1 MNSGQQSRHL
11 QAILRTLGMANAFEW
26 GDDKPIRE
34 ELFSAERLE
43 EHARSLAGAQPVAT
57 KRTRSQPLS
66 SRLDENESALRRAFR
81 RTVSAAEAGI
91 AITPAAEWLSDNYH
105 IVESQIREVRADLPP
120 GYYRQL
126 PKLVSGPFA
135 GQPRVLG
142 LAWAYVAHTDSH
154 FDAELLRRY
163 VRAYQEVQPL
173 TIGELWAVAITLR
186 FVLIE
191 NLRRL
196 AVRIERS
203 LESRLGADALAER
216 LLGVGDEAPEAA
228 QRVLEDAPD
237 GPIPDAFAVEF
248 VHMLRDQHS
257 GVVPALAWL
266 DDRLSERGTTTEL
279 AIAYEQERQVRAT
292 VTVRNII
299 TSMRMISEI
308 DWMTLVERISLVD
321 DVLAGSGVYSE
332 MDFASRNLYRNA
344 IEELARSSPLS
355 ETEIAQQAVDASQD
369 PNVYG
374 DPRRSDVGYHLF
386 SSGRADFEARIGYR
400 IPIRAWAQRIT
411 TALGIGGYAAGII
424 CIGAL
429 ILLVPLLAL
438 WAIGL
443 GTGWLIVLGGL
454 GAIPALDAAV
464 GLVNASVTRAINSTL
479 LPALELKDGVPATVR
494 TIVVVPTLL
503 TSRENVERQIEE
515 LEVHHLASLEGDVH
529 FALLSDWADA
539 DEEQVEGD
547 DELLAAAKA
556 GMSRLN
562 GIYLKAPGG
571 DRFLLLHRRRV
582 WNDSERRWIGWERK
596 RGKLHELNRLLR
608 GAKNTN
614 FITVD
619 GQPPF
624 VPDDV
629 QFVITLDADTRLPR
643 DTVRR
648 LIGKLAHP
656 LNRAKFDK
664 KSGRVVE
671 GHGVLQPRITISLP
685 PEQEGSLFQRIFAN
699 ASGIDPYAAAV
710 SDVYQDLFGEGSY
723 AGKGIYD
730 VDAFEAALSG
740 RVPDSTLL
748 SHDLFEGIFAR
759 AGLASD
765 VEVIEDFPARHDVS
779 VRRNHRWARG
789 DWQLLPW
796 VFAIGGKGK
805 SLPIVGR
812 VKMIDNLRRSLTAP
826 SCVLGLAAGWALN
839 WDVALIW
846 SSFLVVALAAPAL
859 IPFFDG
865 LLRREPGTTLKSRL
879 RALGADLKMALA
891 RWLLL
896 VAFLAE
902 QGWTMGD
909 AIVRTLARI
918 MVTRRHLLQWVTA
931 AQLESGPEPT
941 MSDFYRNM
949 GGALVMAVV
958 GLGIAWYWGEGTW
971 PLALAFGLLW
981 IASPAIAWRI
991 SAAPAAPRRLQ
1002 LTPDEAGRLRQI
1014 ARRTWR
1020 FFEATVTPAD
1030 HMLPPDNFQ
1039 ETPNPVLAHRTS
1051 PTNIGMY
1058 LLSIASARDFGWI
1071 GTCDAV
1077 DRIEE
1082 TLATLFRMSRFRG
1095 HFYNWYDTRD
1105 LRVLD
1110 PPYVSSVDSGNLAGH
1125 LIVLANACTQWE
1137 GIPAARVADLAGAAD
1152 SLSLARAAIEAL
1164 DHKGMAVPAGWLAIG
1179 SAVKDFAERLDLVI
1193 AGKSIVSGTQ
1203 LLSLSRDVSAIVHDA
1218 AGTAIHAADALTSDI
1233 EFWLEATRSTIES
1246 HQRDLDRAADSETLR
1261 ARLKSA
1267 AQACR
1272 DIALEMEFAFLLNED
1287 RKLLSI
1293 GYLTTDGTQD
1303 PNCYDL
1309 LASEARLA
1317 SFLAIAKGE
1326 VPARHWF
1333 LLGHAV
1339 APVPGGSALISWSG
1353 SMFEYLMPTL
1363 VMRSPGGSLLES
1375 TERRIVTRQIEY
1387 GRQRDLPWGI
1397 SESAFNARDLE
1408 FTYQYSNFGVPGLGL
1423 KRGLS
1428 DNSVIAPYATALGAM
1443 IEPQAALRNFERIEA
1458 AGGLGVYGFYE
1469 ALDYTPGR
1477 VPANCKVAVV
1487 RTFMAHHQGM
1497 TIVALANTLLDG
1509 VMRDRFHAEPM
1520 IKSAE
1525 LLLQERIPR
1534 QVPVAFQ
1541 AAADESKA
1549 ATRINETAPPA
1560 GRRFAGV
1567 GGAAPATHLLS
1578 NGRYTVMLTA
1588 AGSGQ
1593 SRWRDLAVTRWRED
1607 ATCDDWGSY
1616 IFLRDVASNEVWSAA
1631 YQPTGKVPDRYG
1643 VVFHEDRAEYTRS
1656 DGDLVTLMTVLV
1668 SAEDDSEVRR
1678 ITLTNLGRRVREI
1691 EITSFAEL
1699 SLAPQ
1704 AADVAHPSFSKL
1716 FVQTERLPGS
1726 GALLAHRRR
1735 REPHED
1741 EVWAAH
1747 LAVMEGEAIGSLE
1760 FETDRAQFLGRGSLS
1775 RAPRAIVE
1783 GRSLS
1788 GTTGTVLDPMF
1799 AIRTRVSLAPG
1810 ASTHVSFWTM
1820 VGSSR
1825 EDVLDLVDKN
1835 RMVARY
1841 ERAAALA
1848 WTQAQVQL
1856 HHLRL
1861 SPGDAGEYQR
1871 LAGHI
1876 LYASPALRMP
1886 SEVIEQGAGSQPG
1899 LWSLGISGD
1908 LPIIVLRVT
1917 DVEHLG
1923 IARDLLQATDYW
1935 RMKRLA
1941 FDVVILNE
1949 RGASYVQDLQNELE
1963 TLVRMSHARPPFG
1976 ERSPGGVFVLRADL
1990 IPQQARALL
1999 LSIARVVLRGRYG
2012 RLASQLDASLAPDTI
2027 AASVRKHP
2035 ASTGLAPVST
2045 RFPELEYFNGLG
2057 GFAKDGR
2064 EYVIALGPG
2073 QQTPAP
2079 WINVIANPHFGF
2091 QVSAEGAGYTWASN
2105 SREHQITP
2113 WSNDP
2118 IRDPPGQAFYVRDDE
2133 TGELLSPTAAPLRDD
2148 EGGYVTR
2155 HGRGYS
2161 RFEHVANE
2169 ITLELLEYVS
2179 LNDPIKISR
2188 LTIKNNGSGTRRF
2201 TVTGYVAWVLGTTRA
2216 AAAPFTI
2223 TEIDNT
2229 SGAMFARNRWSE
2241 AFADRVAFIDMNGR
2255 QTSWTGDRREFIGRN
2270 GALANPAAL
2279 SGRKTLSKRT
2289 GAGLD
2294 PCGALQF
2301 QIELAPNESIE
2312 VPFFLGEGKDADEA
2326 RALVERYRSADLGA
2340 VLADV
2345 ERHWDD
2351 LIGTVQVKTPDR
2363 ALDIM
2368 LNGWLLYQTIACR
2381 VWARSAFY
2389 QSSGAY
2395 GFRDQLQDV
2404 MALAS
2409 VRPEFAKDH
2418 LLRAA
2423 GRQFR
2428 EGDVQHWWLPQS
2440 GQGVRTRFADDRIWL
2455 ALVAAHYVVTTGETA
2470 ILEEQ
2475 IPFLEGAAL
2484 NPGEMENFFQPE
2496 ISAQSASLYEHCAL
2510 ALDTSLN
2517 VGDHGLP
2524 LIGGGDWNDGF
2535 NRVGAGGKGESVW
2548 LGWFLF
2554 STLTK
2559 FIPIALARGDKARAA
2574 AWDTHTVSLR
2584 AALNNGA
2591 WDGDWF
2597 KRGWFDDGT
2606 PLGSAGSEECRIDS
2620 IAQSW
2625 AAISGAGDPQRV
2637 ERAMSAVDRELIVP
2651 DTGLAMLFAPPFDQ
2665 APVDPG
2671 YIKGYPP
2678 GVRENGGQY
2687 THAALWSV
2695 IAFTLLGE
2703 GDKAGGLLSMLNPI
2717 NHSRSRPEAHRYKL
2731 EPYAVAA
2738 DIYSQPPHIGRGGW
2752 SWYTGAAGWMY
2763 QAGIQHV
2770 LGLRIEGEFLH
2781 LDPCIPKHWPSYD
2794 MTLKRDS
2801 TCYEIAVQNPNGVSK
2816 GIAHAEYDGIA
2827 ILQYPLRI
2835 PLKDDGSIHTI
2846 KVTLG
2851 SSAKAWPPHSRS

>member
-1 MNSGQQSRHL
+1 
-11 QAILRTLGMANAFEW
+11 
-26 GDDKPIRE
+26 
-34 ELFSAERLE
+34 
-43 EHARSLAGAQPVAT
+43 
-57 KRTRSQPLS
+57 
-66 SRLDENESALRRAFR
+66 
-81 RTVSAAEAGI
+81 
-91 AITPAAEWLSDNYH
+91 
-105 IVESQIREVRADLPP
+105 
-120 GYYRQL
+120 
-126 PKLVSGPFA
+126 
-135 GQPRVLG
+135 
-142 LAWAYVAHTDSH
+142 
-154 FDAELLRRY
+154 
-163 VRAYQEVQPL
+163 
-173 TIGELWAVAITLR
+173 
-186 FVLIE
+186 
-191 NLRRL
+191 
-196 AVRIERS
+196 
-203 LESRLGADALAER
+203 
-216 LLGVGDEAPEAA
+216 
-228 QRVLEDAPD
+228 
-237 GPIPDAFAVEF
+237 
-248 VHMLRDQHS
+248 
-257 GVVPALAWL
+257 
-266 DDRLSERGTTTEL
+266 
-279 AIAYEQERQVRAT
+279 
-292 VTVRNII
+292 
-299 TSMRMISEI
+299 
-308 DWMTLVERISLVD
+308 
-321 DVLAGSGVYSE
+321 
-332 MDFASRNLYRNA
+332 
-344 IEELARSSPLS
+344 
-355 ETEIAQQAVDASQD
+355 
-369 PNVYG
+369 
-374 DPRRSDVGYHLF
+374 
-386 SSGRADFEARIGYR
+386 
-400 IPIRAWAQRIT
+400 
-411 TALGIGGYAAGII
+411 
-424 CIGAL
+424 
-429 ILLVPLLAL
+429 
-438 WAIGL
+438 
-443 GTGWLIVLGGL
+443 
-454 GAIPALDAAV
+454 
-464 GLVNASVTRAINSTL
+464 
-479 LPALELKDGVPATVR
+479 
-494 TIVVVPTLL
+494 
-503 TSRENVERQIEE
+503 
-515 LEVHHLASLEGDVH
+515 
-529 FALLSDWADA
+529 
-539 DEEQVEGD
+539 
-547 DELLAAAKA
+547 
-556 GMSRLN
+556 
-562 GIYLKAPGG
+562 
-571 DRFLLLHRRRV
+571 
-582 WNDSERRWIGWERK
+582 
-596 RGKLHELNRLLR
+596 
-608 GAKNTN
+608 
-614 FITVD
+614 
-619 GQPPF
+619 
-624 VPDDV
+624 
-629 QFVITLDADTRLPR
+629 
-643 DTVRR
+643 
-648 LIGKLAHP
+648 
-656 LNRAKFDK
+656 
-664 KSGRVVE
+664 
-671 GHGVLQPRITISLP
+671 
-685 PEQEGSLFQRIFAN
+685 
-699 ASGIDPYAAAV
+699 
-710 SDVYQDLFGEGSY
+710 
-723 AGKGIYD
+723 
-730 VDAFEAALSG
+730 
-740 RVPDSTLL
+740 
-748 SHDLFEGIFAR
+748 
-759 AGLASD
+759 
-765 VEVIEDFPARHDVS
+765 
-779 VRRNHRWARG
+779 
-789 DWQLLPW
+789 
-796 VFAIGGKGK
+796 
-805 SLPIVGR
+805 
-812 VKMIDNLRRSLTAP
+812 
-826 SCVLGLAAGWALN
+826 
-839 WDVALIW
+839 
-846 SSFLVVALAAPAL
+846 
-859 IPFFDG
+859 
-865 LLRREPGTTLKSRL
+865 
-879 RALGADLKMALA
+879 
-891 RWLLL
+891 
-896 VAFLAE
+896 
-902 QGWTMGD
+902 
-909 AIVRTLARI
+909 
-918 MVTRRHLLQWVTA
+918 
-931 AQLESGPEPT
+931 
-941 MSDFYRNM
+941 
-949 GGALVMAVV
+949 
-958 GLGIAWYWGEGTW
+958 
-971 PLALAFGLLW
+971 
-981 IASPAIAWRI
+981 
-991 SAAPAAPRRLQ
+991 
-1002 LTPDEAGRLRQI
+1002 
-1014 ARRTWR
+1014 
-1020 FFEATVTPAD
+1020 
-1030 HMLPPDNFQ
+1030 
-1039 ETPNPVLAHRTS
+1039 
-1051 PTNIGMY
+1051 
-1058 LLSIASARDFGWI
+1058 
-1071 GTCDAV
+1071 
-1077 DRIEE
+1077 
-1082 TLATLFRMSRFRG
+1082 
-1095 HFYNWYDTRD
+1095 
-1105 LRVLD
+1105 
-1110 PPYVSSVDSGNLAGH
+1110 
-1125 LIVLANACTQWE
+1125 
-1137 GIPAARVADLAGAAD
+1137 
-1152 SLSLARAAIEAL
+1152 
-1164 DHKGMAVPAGWLAIG
+1164 
-1179 SAVKDFAERLDLVI
+1179 
-1193 AGKSIVSGTQ
+1193 
-1203 LLSLSRDVSAIVHDA
+1203 
-1218 AGTAIHAADALTSDI
+1218 
-1233 EFWLEATRSTIES
+1233 
-1246 HQRDLDRAADSETLR
+1246 
-1261 ARLKSA
+1261 
-1267 AQACR
+1267 
-1272 DIALEMEFAFLLNED
+1272 
-1287 RKLLSI
+1287 
-1293 GYLTTDGTQD
+1293 
-1303 PNCYDL
+1303 
-1309 LASEARLA
+1309 
-1317 SFLAIAKGE
+1317 
-1326 VPARHWF
+1326 
-1333 LLGHAV
+1333 
-1339 APVPGGSALISWSG
+1339 
-1353 SMFEYLMPTL
+1353 
-1363 VMRSPGGSLLES
+1363 
-1375 TERRIVTRQIEY
+1375 
-1387 GRQRDLPWGI
+1387 
-1397 SESAFNARDLE
+1397 
-1408 FTYQYSNFGVPGLGL
+1408 
-1423 KRGLS
+1423 
-1428 DNSVIAPYATALGAM
+1428 
-1443 IEPQAALRNFERIEA
+1443 
-1458 AGGLGVYGFYE
+1458 
-1469 ALDYTPGR
+1469 
-1477 VPANCKVAVV
+1477 
-1487 RTFMAHHQGM
+1487 
-1497 TIVALANTLLDG
+1497 
-1509 VMRDRFHAEPM
+1509 
-1520 IKSAE
+1520 
-1525 LLLQERIPR
+1525 
-1534 QVPVAFQ
+1534 
-1541 AAADESKA
+1541 
-1549 ATRINETAPPA
+1549 
-1560 GRRFAGV
+1560 
-1567 GGAAPATHLLS
+1567 
-1578 NGRYTVMLTA
+1578 
-1588 AGSGQ
+1588 
-1593 SRWRDLAVTRWRED
+1593 
-1607 ATCDDWGSY
+1607 
-1616 IFLRDVASNEVWSAA
+1616 
-1631 YQPTGKVPDRYG
+1631 
-1643 VVFHEDRAEYTRS
+1643 
-1656 DGDLVTLMTVLV
+1656 MTVLV

-2470 ILEEQ
+2470 ILEDQ

-2816 GIAHAEYDGIA
+2816 GIAYAEYDGIA